1 MAEHFVS
8 FFSFQKRIMIVPLAQ
23 TPQDNW
29 DSGHLTAKRRS
40 IHEDEWLDQT
50 RGLSIHS
57 PALSIAD
64 DVDCFEDDLANRE
77 AQLAYNDV
85 QMVRI
90 YL

>member
-1 MAEHFVS
+1 M
-8 FFSFQKRIMIVPLAQ
+8 PLAQ
-23 TPQDNW
+23 VPQENW
-29 DSGHLTAKRRS
+29 DSVRLTAKRRS

-64 DVDCFEDDLANRE
+64 DADCFEDDMANLETHLAN
-77 AQLAYNDV
+77 NDV

-90 YL
+90 YF

>member
-1 MAEHFVS
+1 
-8 FFSFQKRIMIVPLAQ
+8 MIVPLAQ
-23 TPQDNW
+23 TTQDNW

-64 DVDCFEDDLANRE
+64 DADCFEDDMANLETHLAC
-77 AQLAYNDV
+77 NDV
-85 QMVRI
+85 QMVSI
-90 YL
+90 FL